1 MGLFSKL
8 FKNKQESTAQD
19 SGFYVPSEEQASTA
33 RTRSKRAVGGATPR
47 RAGKDV
53 PDPVLPE
60 KKRAR
65 RRLVGA
71 VALALAVAVGLPMIL
86 DSEPKPLATDIDI
99 QIPSK
104 DKPAVVA
111 DATPAPAPARVADSA
126 ALDQSE
132 EIVSEP
138 DKVKPAPL
146 PARPAVVPAPAATPA
161 PVVTAAPVVAELKPS
176 EPVDKPRKLDIVEPS
191 KAKPEVK
198 HEPKPEVKPEVR
210 HEPKPEVRH
219 EPKSEPK
226 SEPKTAEPKPVAK
239 PVLADSAKPAPSSD
253 DAARALAILEGKP
266 AAAKPQESVSSKF
279 VVQVAALGSQD
290 KVDELQGK
298 LRDAG
303 ISSYTQKTSNAAGE
317 RVIRV
322 RVGPFGNREE
332 ADKAR
337 AKLQKL
343 GLGGSVVPA

>member
-8 FKNKQESTAQD
+8 FKNKQESTVQD

-33 RTRSKRAVGGATPR
+33 RTRSKRAAGGATPR

-104 DKPAVVA
+104 DKAPVVA
-111 DATPAPAPARVADSA
+111 DATPASARVADSA

-132 EIVSEP
+132 EIVSESENA
-138 DKVKPAPL
+138 KPA
-146 PARPAVVPAPAATPA
+146 AVVAKPAVAPAPMPAPAPA
-161 PVVTAAPVVAELKPS
+161 VTAAPVVAELKPA
-176 EPVDKPRKLDIVEPS
+176 EQGPRKLDIVEPP

-198 HEPKPEVKPEVR
+198 HEVKHESKPEVKLEAKHETKPEVK
-210 HEPKPEVRH
+210 HEAKPEPKP
-219 EPKSEPK
+219 
-226 SEPKTAEPKPVAK
+226 AEPKLVAK
-239 PVLADSAKPAPSSD
+239 PVLAESAKPAPSSD

-266 AAAKPQESVSSKF
+266 AAAKPQEAAGGKF

-303 ISSYTQKTSNAAGE
+303 ISSYTQKASNANGE
-317 RVIRV
+317 HVIRV
-322 RVGPFGNREE
+322 RVGPFSNREE

-337 AKLQKL
+337 SKLQKL
-343 GLGGSVVPA
+343 GFGGGVVAA